1 MFAKKSKK
9 RKKNEKLVVNMQF
22 ENSFIPQQQ
31 VQEIQAY
38 VHDDDHDEGTKSVE
52 YDHDSSIEEGD
63 RRLINYTCVRIKEI
77 NTAL

>member
-1 MFAKKSKK
+1 M
-9 RKKNEKLVVNMQF
+9 
-22 ENSFIPQQQ
+22 
-31 VQEIQAY
+31 QEIQAY

-63 RRLINYTCVRIKEI
+63 RRLINHTCVRIKEI